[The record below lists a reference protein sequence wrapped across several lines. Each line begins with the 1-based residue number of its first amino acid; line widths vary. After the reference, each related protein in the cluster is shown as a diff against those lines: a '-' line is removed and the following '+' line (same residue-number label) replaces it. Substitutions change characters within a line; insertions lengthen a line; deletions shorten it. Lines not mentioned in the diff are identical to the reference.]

1 MSAKSVPSLDGF
13 IQTKGANRPD
23 AMQQRGASEPIPQAV
38 PEPVSQPVVPQPS
51 MPIRPAQAAEP
62 RAKAL
67 TLRLSESQYQ
77 RLRRFAFD
85 RGLSHQDVLEQA
97 LMDLLTKEGG

>member
-1 MSAKSVPSLDGF
+1 MATKDTPSLEGF
-13 IQTKGANRPD
+13 IQTKGASRPD
-23 AMQQRGASEPIPQAV
+23 AMQQRGGSTPAA
-38 PEPVSQPVVPQPS
+38 PEPEAPPAMLVPK
-51 MPIRPAQAAEP
+51 AQAPEP

-85 RGLSHQDVLEQA
+85 RDLSHQDVLEQA
-97 LMDLLTKEGG
+97 LMELLGRSGG